1 MSFFEQQ
8 EQRKNKQF
16 ISLFDSVYFISEHGS
31 GSLKQA
37 LKLLTSSFLRKQT
50 YLLLVTPYSV
60 KAVYVCSS
68 YEHPTCEPYITFEDL
83 YFELK
88 ACIDHNSIGE
98 DNLIY
103 GLGFAKKRFIEQ
115 LLNLGMQLDEQII
128 FNTESPDITDA
139 DYTSEGDEWAFY
151 QGLPKEYDSLRIEN
165 KKLKTQYQELFNKKG
180 QPEALYK
187 IQEKLYES
195 TRQELDECRD
205 KLDKSL
211 LEVKSLHAHSTYFEK
226 SLNDFKRKA
235 ESAQQMA
242 GKKILNLEQQ
252 LEQAKTDLANI
263 SIDDSEQLN
272 ARTEK
277 SYQTTIGLLLELM
290 ISPKGFDSKKPFPS
304 QSFIIS
310 EIVEQSIYGQGKST
324 LESRFSNANDVLS
337 DVKKK

>member
-1 MSFFEQQ
+1 MKECLDY
-8 EQRKNKQF
+8 K
-16 ISLFDSVYFISEHGS
+16 
-31 GSLKQA
+31 
-37 LKLLTSSFLRKQT
+37 
-50 YLLLVTPYSV
+50 
-60 KAVYVCSS
+60 
-68 YEHPTCEPYITFEDL
+68 
-83 YFELK
+83 
-88 ACIDHNSIGE
+88 SIGTG
-98 DNLIY
+98 NPIY
-103 GLGFAKKRFIEQ
+103 KLGFGKKRFVEQ
-115 LLNLGMQLDEQII
+115 LLNLGMKLEEQII
-128 FNTESPDITDA
+128 FNTESPDITHA
-139 DYTSEGDEWAFY
+139 EHENESDELAFY
-151 QGLPKEYDSLRIEN
+151 QGLPREYDSLRIEN
-165 KKLKTQYQELFNKKG
+165 EKLKTQYQELFNKKG

-187 IQEKLYES
+187 IREKLYES

-304 QSFIIS
+304 QAVIIS